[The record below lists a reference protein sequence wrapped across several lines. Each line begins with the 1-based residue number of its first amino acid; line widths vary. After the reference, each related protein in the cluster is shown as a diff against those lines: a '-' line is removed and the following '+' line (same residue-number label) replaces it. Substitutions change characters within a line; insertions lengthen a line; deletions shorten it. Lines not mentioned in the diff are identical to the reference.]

1 MVTEQNIAVSDK
13 NAKISRVEHIAIPVV
28 IIVFLLLLF
37 AFAIILNHLIY
48 RYMLQTSKTLLGL
61 MELNKNAQ
69 KGLPGPQKQVYSVH
83 IRCKRKEQYDAH
95 QIEYNF
101 AMFLADHFKTY
112 ESIYKMYQE
121 SDRAYATY
129 LSDYKNLA
137 TTLGGSWRESM
148 LFGKKRYTRLE
159 KKIYELQM
167 LKKPTFRFNVW
178 KTYTSPKR
186 RNHYSDRTTIY
197 PATFN
202 KICEG
207 LYEQEAKRKK
217 INEERAKL
225 TDHLRYL
232 IFVRDR
238 FTCQICGR
246 KQEDGVTL
254 HIDHII
260 PVSKGGK
267 TVPENLRVLCD
278 QCNLGKSDRYDPNG
292 LN

>member
-1 MVTEQNIAVSDK
+1 
-13 NAKISRVEHIAIPVV
+13 
-28 IIVFLLLLF
+28 
-37 AFAIILNHLIY
+37 
-48 RYMLQTSKTLLGL
+48 
-61 MELNKNAQ
+61 
-69 KGLPGPQKQVYSVH
+69 
-83 IRCKRKEQYDAH
+83 
-95 QIEYNF
+95 
-101 AMFLADHFKTY
+101 
-112 ESIYKMYQE
+112 MYQE
-121 SDRAYATY
+121 SDRAYTAY

-137 TTLGGSWRESM
+137 TTLGSSWRESM
-148 LFGKKRYTRLE
+148 LFGKKRYTQLE

-167 LKKPTFRFNVW
+167 IKKPTFRFDVR

-207 LYEQEAKRKK
+207 LYEQESKRKM

-225 TDHLRYL
+225 TDEQRYL
-232 IFVRDR
+232 IFVRDK

-246 KQEDGVTL
+246 TQKDGVKL